1 MEVTMPAK
9 TTGRARN
16 LENITDAIVALT
28 NEKLPP
34 DQLRAA
40 ILKELT
46 TDFDLEDA
54 VQPTPP

>member
-1 MEVTMPAK
+1 MPAK